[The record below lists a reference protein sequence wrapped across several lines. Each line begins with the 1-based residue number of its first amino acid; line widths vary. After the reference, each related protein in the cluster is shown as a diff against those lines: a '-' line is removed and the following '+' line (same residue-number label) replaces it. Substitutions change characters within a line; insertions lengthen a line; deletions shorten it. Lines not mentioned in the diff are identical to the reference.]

1 MIIDTNGQNN
11 FKTITDNFI
20 INEENNN
27 YVENKNENLNEKSDH
42 DILQIKPLEKKLSA
56 FILKSPIS
64 DNLGNLSDKKYL
76 DDLNYIV
83 RTKFKN
89 NISLSPSAQP
99 PSQAFTNTPVSLG
112 QTEAHVK
119 VIVKGVEL
127 EPVVIGLLLII
138 LIK

>member
-89 NISLSPSAQP
+89 NISDDISNLKNISKNNLQ
-99 PSQAFTNTPVSLG
+99 SQ
-112 QTEAHVK
+112 E
-119 VIVKGVEL
+119 
-127 EPVVIGLLLII
+127 VVFINF
-138 LIK
+138 